1 MDSDADQNGI
11 LRDNACMS
19 KPQKLSEYEQA
30 LAASV
35 SGNNGDLANLMN
47 VASLTAVGVVQASKD
62 RQALLLALGTPEA
75 GAVEAIEAELA
86 DLAEQLTK
94 AEASVER
101 AAAKAEKVDQ
111 QLHEAKERRA
121 AITIAKRD
129 GERALKNKTVAT
141 VAATIKAL

>member
-1 MDSDADQNGI
+1 MK
-11 LRDNACMS
+11 
-19 KPQKLSEYEQA
+19 KPNLSEYEQA

-75 GAVEAIEAELA
+75 AAVEAIEAELA

-101 AAAKAEKVDQ
+101 TAAKAEKVDQ

-129 GERALKNKTVAT
+129 GEQALKNNTVAT
-141 VAATIKAL
+141 VAATFKAL

>member
-1 MDSDADQNGI
+1 MDSDADQRRT

-19 KPQKLSEYEQA
+19 KTQNLSEYEQA

-86 DLAEQLTK
+86 NLAEQLTK

-101 AAAKAEKVDQ
+101 AAAKA
-111 QLHEAKERRA
+111 A
-121 AITIAKRD
+121 
-129 GERALKNKTVAT
+129 
-141 VAATIKAL
+141 